1 MRLASVA
8 VVPDTVISG
17 GLLPPVKYSRTPPVI
32 VNRPSNW
39 FSQARDMV
47 VLVVAVTLKLMAG
60 SGVAERERERDGK

>member
-1 MRLASVA
+1 MRLVSVA
-8 VVPDTVISG
+8 VVPDTVISA

-32 VNRPSNW
+32 VNRPLNC